1 MNNLLLENK
10 TITITG
16 GTGSFGKTVLKYLTN
31 QNLKEIRVFS
41 RDESKQDLLR
51 KEINNPKVKFYI
63 GDIRSKDSL
72 KECISGSNFIFH
84 AAALKQVPSCEFF
97 PFEAVKTNII
107 GSQNVISVAKDCNV
121 EKTILLSTDKAA
133 MPINAMGI
141 SKSMMEKLAISE
153 GLKNPD
159 LFNKFI
165 VTRYGNVMGSR
176 GSVIPLFIEKL
187 LKNETLPVTDP
198 MMTRFMMSLED
209 SVNLVLFALTNGGQ
223 GDLLVQKASSATVE
237 TLIESL
243 ELIFNKKAKTK
254 LIGFRHSEKKHET
267 LLTEEEASRSEDL
280 KDFYLVK
287 PDNRSLNYSSNSIS
301 LEKNTEFNSNNAK
314 QLDSV
319 ALNDLLLKQHF
330 MKKYLK

>member
-1 MNNLLLENK
+1 MNNLSLKNK

-16 GTGSFGKTVLKYLTN
+16 GTGSFGKTVLKYLAT
-31 QNLKEIRVFS
+31 QDIKEIRVFS

-63 GDIRSKDSL
+63 GDVKSKDSL
-72 KECISGSNFIFH
+72 RECISGSNFVFH

-97 PFEAVKTNII
+97 PFEAVQTNII
-107 GSQNVISVAKDCNV
+107 GSQNVISVAKECNV

-153 GLKNPD
+153 GLKNSD
-159 LFNKFI
+159 LFSKFI

-176 GSVIPLFIEKL
+176 GSVIPFFIEKL
-187 LKNETLPVTDP
+187 LNNEPLTVTDP
-198 MMTRFMMSLED
+198 KMTRFMMSLDD
-209 SVNLVLFALTNGGQ
+209 SVNLVLFALSNGNQ

-243 ELIFNKKAKTK
+243 ELIFNKTAKTK
-254 LIGFRHSEKKHET
+254 IIGFRHSEKMHET
-267 LLTEEEASRSEDL
+267 LLTEEEASRSMDL
-280 KDFYLVK
+280 QNFYLVK
-287 PDNRSLNYSSNSIS
+287 PDNRSLNYASNSLS
-301 LEKNTEFNSNNAK
+301 LEKKIEFNSYNAK
-314 QLDSV
+314 QLNSIE
-319 ALNDLLLKQHF
+319 LKDLLLKQHF
-330 MKKYLK
+330 MKKYLS